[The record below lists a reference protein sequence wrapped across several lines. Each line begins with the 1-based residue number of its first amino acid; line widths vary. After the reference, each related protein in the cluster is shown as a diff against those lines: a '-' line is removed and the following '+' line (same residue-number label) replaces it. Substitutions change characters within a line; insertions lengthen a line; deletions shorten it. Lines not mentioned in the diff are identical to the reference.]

1 MSGETDKRKESSMPP
16 KLKIAMLVVGTRGD
30 VQPFLAVA
38 MRLQEHGHYVRLAT
52 HARFRDF
59 VKSAGIDFYPLGGDP
74 LVMVEFLV
82 RNKHIIAAPGDRVIL
97 LEQLK
102 AIIDSVPLACTEP
115 DPITG
120 EPFTAQAIIANP
132 PAYGRV
138 HVAEALGASLH
149 IFSPIPGTPT
159 NAFPH
164 LYMQIPLS
172 AGYWL
177 SYIFADLMVW
187 WGIREFVNEFRK
199 KKLNLAPISYFNTDH
214 VSISHLPTA
223 YTWSPLVLPKPND
236 WGPLVDVVG
245 YCFLDLGSKFIP
257 PEDFVQW
264 IQNGTKP
271 IYFGF
276 GSTLLDEP
284 EKMMDIILEALKNTG
299 QRGII
304 DRGWGDLG
312 STHRN
317 IPENVFFVADYPH
330 DWLFPQCSAVVHHG
344 AAGTIAT
351 GLRAGCPT
359 AVIPFCGDMFLWGKI
374 LHKKGLAP
382 APIPMSQLS
391 VESLS
396 EAITFMLQP
405 KVKLRSMELG
415 QLIQRED
422 GVGAAVEAFHRHLET
437 DISSPKPSL
446 KKVDPSNPV
455 HWLFTQVGRFL
466 APTGLKKKS
475 ESFR

>member
-172 AGYWL
+172 AGYW
-177 SYIFADLMVW
+177 
-187 WGIREFVNEFRK
+187 
-199 KKLNLAPISYFNTDH
+199 
-214 VSISHLPTA
+214 
-223 YTWSPLVLPKPND
+223 
-236 WGPLVDVVG
+236 
-245 YCFLDLGSKFIP
+245 
-257 PEDFVQW
+257 
-264 IQNGTKP
+264 
-271 IYFGF
+271 
-276 GSTLLDEP
+276 LLDEP

-466 APTGLKKKS
+466 APTGLKKNRNH
-475 ESFR
+475 FDNL